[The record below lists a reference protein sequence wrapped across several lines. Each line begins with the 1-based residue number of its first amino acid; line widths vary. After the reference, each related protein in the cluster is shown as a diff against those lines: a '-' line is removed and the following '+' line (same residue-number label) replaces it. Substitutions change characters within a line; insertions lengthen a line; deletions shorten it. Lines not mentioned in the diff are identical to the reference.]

1 MAAVVAAVLAVASP
15 ASAFIGDVSGDDRVD
30 TLDARLIAGFLVG
43 TSTSVPRPENADV
56 NNDGLITTADALLIM
71 QVSKGLRTSFA
82 SNALE
87 VLAVMP
93 SSGTTGVQLTANFSV
108 FFSEPVLSGS
118 LSGII
123 LTDTVTSLPVVGSFS
138 PSQDGVIAT
147 FVPGQPL
154 QPSRLYR
161 INVTTAVK
169 DNGGHEL
176 AHSFQ
181 STFQT
186 QVLGTGILVS
196 TNGLSARINELAPQP
211 VVFRALNNLGVPVKQ
226 VPVTFT
232 AKMGSGVFE
241 PSKSRQIVVLTDD
254 TGFARSDF
262 RLGGEAVLHTVEAT
276 AVGFSTVP
284 MYTALA
290 LPMPAA
296 NLRIYSG
303 NSQNGAPGTTAPF
316 HLIAQ
321 ATDVGGNS
329 VAGTTITFNV
339 IQGQGNFGGQP
350 TVAIPTDSSG
360 TARVAFTFGTTT
372 GPVSVQASFLG
383 LVGQAPTFSLLNLA
397 PQPSS
402 PTVITGRAIDA
413 NTLLPIN
420 HIYVYFVDN
429 PSIWDWTDEFG
440 AFSLTTIPGSH
451 VVSVNGFESGPIGG
465 VQYPVIAIPVN
476 AVQGQ
481 INDISMPA
489 LLPQLDPLSYIDVSD
504 TQGGTLTLRA
514 DPRWQMY
521 VAPGQARFANGTG
534 TGRLYVASVP
544 PDRIPMPVAGGKTS
558 RFFDTIQP
566 LNVAFDPPAQ
576 VSFPNADNLPAG
588 TVTDIFT
595 LSYTSGTFVRT
606 GRGQVSE
613 DGQLVRSL
621 PGEGITQGGW
631 HNSPSPRPDP
641 TTCLDG
647 GVADGEGKGI
657 PACTVTYAGISAIT
671 DSEGRY
677 RFCNVP
683 ANNPSAPIISC
694 PVSDQCSIDTDHDG
708 FCDEF
713 ERRHGG
719 GSGGGGGGDGPP
731 PEDDPDEKPD
741 IKIKAY
747 PSTLYLADGEAGE
760 IFVRV
765 EVDNQTKA
773 GEFVSLAYEPPGV
786 VSGPSQVMTA
796 DDVVMQLVRNP
807 AAAPVAAVAM
817 AHPGVRIAG
826 GVLSVL
832 YTAHVVRRRF
842 TEGKFLV
849 DTNVIQAD
857 INECDE
863 PAGTKFVVGA
873 FLALNRTSGNLFA
886 SRSVLGE
893 MERRKVLNAGGNCV
907 EQLYAGDTEKIGFL
921 AARGIVL
928 VDDILNGAE
937 EDQIIGAVGEF
948 NEAGGAGMFGPT
960 TQFRAILLSAVD
972 VRMMVTAI
980 EGGYRFATN
989 DAGVLRIDNRKSTNI
1004 DALPINPCIPP
1015 IYPKTLSGQFC
1026 GSNGALP

>member
-1 MAAVVAAVLAVASP
+1 MAAAMLAVTSP
-15 ASAFIGDVSGDDRVD
+15 VRAFIGDVSGDGRVD

-118 LSGII
+118 LNGIT
-123 LTDTVTSLPVVGSFS
+123 LTDMVTSLPVAGSFT

-147 FVPGQPL
+147 FVPEQPFS
-154 QPSRLYR
+154 PNRLYR

-169 DNGGHEL
+169 DNGGQAL
-176 AHSFQ
+176 VQAFQ

-196 TNGLSARINELAPQP
+196 TNNLSAPINELAPQT

-232 AKMGSGVFE
+232 ARMGSGVFE

-262 RLGGEAVLHTVEAT
+262 RLGGEAVLHTVDVS

-284 MYTALA
+284 KYTALA
-290 LPMPAA
+290 LPLPAA

-321 ATDVGGNS
+321 ATDAGGNP
-329 VAGTTITFNV
+329 VAGTTITFSV
-339 IQGQGNFGGQP
+339 IQGYGNFGGQP
-350 TVAIPTDSSG
+350 TAAAPTDSSG
-360 TARVAFTFGTTT
+360 TARASFTFGTTT
-372 GPVSVQASFLG
+372 GPISIQASFLG
-383 LVGQAPTFSLLNLA
+383 LAGQSPTFSLLNLA
-397 PQPSS
+397 LQPSS

-413 NTLLPIN
+413 STLLPIS
-420 HIYVYFVDN
+420 HIYVYLVDN

-440 AFSLTTIPGSH
+440 AFILTTTPGSH

-481 INDISMPA
+481 INDIAMPA

-514 DPRWQMY
+514 DPRWQIY

-566 LNVAFDPPAQ
+566 LNVLFDPPAQ

-641 TTCLDG
+641 TTCVNGTIVDQSG
-647 GVADGEGKGI
+647 YPRIG
-657 PACTVTYAGISAIT
+657 CTVTLFGNSVPT
-671 DSEGRY
+671 DERGRY
-677 RFCNVP
+677 ELCNVP
-683 ANNPSAPIISC
+683 AQGPLAPLVSC
-694 PVSDQCSIDTDHDG
+694 
-708 FCDEF
+708 
-713 ERRHGG
+713 
-719 GSGGGGGGDGPP
+719 
-731 PEDDPDEKPD
+731 PEDDQDSIDSDGDGFPDALEKNYHHDPEDPD
-741 IKIKAY
+741 DKPTVSIELFPEAIYAFPGEQKPLFAVVFIDNQVVSGQSVEFETDTNAYAFVPPNAVTASPAIVQVVGLRPGQTQMTARVPKFKGASAAATFLILSNLGGGYELDTQILIDALSDTCTTNPANTRPTRPFKANSDNFISNY
-747 PSTLYLADGEAGE
+747 KSQGLFAGE
-760 IFVRV
+760 IAKS
-765 EVDNQTKA
+765 EVLEVTKA
-773 GEFVSLAYEPPGV
+773 DAAGLCISVPISQQDVATRLQNMGISDAGARPITESAIVASITLFLEGFNSFMKRFFTGFREIDIDDNDKRVVASATANLRTLATHDG
-786 VSGPSQVMTA
+786 GILRLNM
-796 DDVVMQLVRNP
+796 
-807 AAAPVAAVAM
+807 
-817 AHPGVRIAG
+817 AG
-826 GVLSVL
+826 GVI
-832 YTAHVVRRRF
+832 A
-842 TEGKFLV
+842 
-849 DTNVIQAD
+849 
-857 INECDE
+857 
-863 PAGTKFVVGA
+863 
-873 FLALNRTSGNLFA
+873 
-886 SRSVLGE
+886 
-893 MERRKVLNAGGNCV
+893 
-907 EQLYAGDTEKIGFL
+907 
-921 AARGIVL
+921 
-928 VDDILNGAE
+928 
-937 EDQIIGAVGEF
+937 
-948 NEAGGAGMFGPT
+948 
-960 TQFRAILLSAVD
+960 FRANSAGNKWPNLI
-972 VRMMVTAI
+972 T
-980 EGGYRFATN
+980 G
-989 DAGVLRIDNRKSTNI
+989 K
-1004 DALPINPCIPP
+1004 
-1015 IYPKTLSGQFC
+1015 
-1026 GSNGALP
+1026 